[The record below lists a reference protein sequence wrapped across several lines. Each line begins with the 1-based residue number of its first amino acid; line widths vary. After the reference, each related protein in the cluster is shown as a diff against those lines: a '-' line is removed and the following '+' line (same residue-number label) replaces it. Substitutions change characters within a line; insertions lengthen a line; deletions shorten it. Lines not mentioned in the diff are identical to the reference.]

1 MLLTVESLKAEA
13 SSFVR
18 SPLRSDG
25 VLFGINDGKTI
36 GSFVEKAFKNR
47 LRQKYEFDPVDLA
60 TGIDLP
66 LINVD
71 IKTSRVSRP
80 QSSCPYES
88 AEQKVYG
95 LGYNLLVFLYEKT
108 DDERTQSAKL
118 DIERAIFI
126 DKEVTGDY
134 RTSKGLLD
142 ILAKDANGDDVV
154 AYLLDMNLPLDD
166 NGAKQ
171 LAKKIIET
179 PPRQGCLTISNALQ
193 WRLQFNRAISLVN
206 DVGGVLEL

>member
-1 MLLTVESLKAEA
+1 MRLTVETLKTEA

-18 SPLRSDG
+18 SPLHSDG

-36 GSFVEKAFKNR
+36 GSFVEKTFKNR
-47 LRQKYEFDPVDLA
+47 LRQKYEFDPVDLSV
-60 TGIDLP
+60 GIDLP

-71 IKTSRVSRP
+71 IKTSRVSHP
-80 QSSCPYES
+80 QSSCQYES

-108 DDERTQSAKL
+108 DDEKTQSTKL
-118 DIERAIFI
+118 DIERAIYI

-134 RTSKGLLD
+134 LTSKGLLD
-142 ILAKDANGDDVV
+142 ILAKDANHDDLV
-154 AYLLDMNLPLDD
+154 AYLLDRNLPLDD
-166 NGAKQ
+166 SGARQ

-179 PPRQGCLTISNALQ
+179 PPQLGYLTISNAFQ
-193 WRLQFNRAISLVN
+193 WRLQFNRAISLGN
-206 DVGGVLEL
+206 DADGIVEL